1 VLIILGVIVSVIES
15 SIFVTIFGKPIFKLG
30 EI

>member
-1 VLIILGVIVSVIES
+1 LGVIVSVIES